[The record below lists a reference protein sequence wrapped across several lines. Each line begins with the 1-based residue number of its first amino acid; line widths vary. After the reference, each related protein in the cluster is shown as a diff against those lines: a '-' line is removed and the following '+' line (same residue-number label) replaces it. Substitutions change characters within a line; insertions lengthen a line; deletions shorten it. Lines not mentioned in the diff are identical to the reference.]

1 MGLEVTGGGLTQER
15 PGGRTGVPADGR
27 PGPDQ
32 VDDRGHH
39 VDPELAR
46 FQTQGRAEARR
57 AQNVSNAC
65 RGAGYLTGQ
74 LIRVD
79 GGASVSAA

>member
-1 MGLEVTGGGLTQER
+1 MELEVTGDGLTQER

-32 VDDRGHH
+32 VDDRGPL

-46 FQTQGRAEARR
+46 FQT
-57 AQNVSNAC
+57 
-65 RGAGYLTGQ
+65 RGGQEPAGLRT
-74 LIRVD
+74 
-79 GGASVSAA
+79 

>member
-27 PGPDQ
+27 TGPDQ